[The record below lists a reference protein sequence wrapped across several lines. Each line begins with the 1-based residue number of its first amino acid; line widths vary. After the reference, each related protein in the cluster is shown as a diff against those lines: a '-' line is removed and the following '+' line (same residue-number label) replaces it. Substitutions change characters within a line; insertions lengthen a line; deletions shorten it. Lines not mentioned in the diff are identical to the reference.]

1 MRIGLGYDS
10 HRFAEGRPLVLGG
23 VTVPHPRGLAGWSD
37 ADVVC
42 HALIDAVLGAASL
55 GDIGRMFP
63 SDDPKWKDASSLV
76 LLSKANL
83 ACLEYGLAFQQGD
96 VTIIAEEPR
105 LAPYL
110 TEMEGKIA
118 EVLVAGHTH
127 VSVKAKTNQG
137 MGFVGRGEGIAAIAV
152 VTLVEAKSTRLSG
165 AVTMV
170 ETEDITGRV
179 LADESF

>member
-1 MRIGLGYDS
+1 MRVGIGYDS
-10 HRFAEGRPLVLGG
+10 HRFAEGRRLVLGG
-23 VTVPHPRGLAGWSD
+23 VEVPHTRGLAGWSD

-42 HALIDAVLGAASL
+42 HALIDAILGAASL

-63 SDDPKWKDASSLV
+63 SDDPQWKDASSLT

-110 TEMEGKIA
+110 AEMELKIA

-127 VSVKAKTNQG
+127 VSVKAKTNDG

-152 VTLVEAKSTRLSG
+152 ATLVETKSTRLSG
-165 AVTMV
+165 AM
-170 ETEDITGRV
+170 
-179 LADESF
+179 SMPQ

>member
-1 MRIGLGYDS
+1 
-10 HRFAEGRPLVLGG
+10 
-23 VTVPHPRGLAGWSD
+23 
-37 ADVVC
+37 
-42 HALIDAVLGAASL
+42 
-55 GDIGRMFP
+55 
-63 SDDPKWKDASSLV
+63 
-76 LLSKANL
+76 
-83 ACLEYGLAFQQGD
+83 
-96 VTIIAEEPR
+96 
-105 LAPYL
+105 
-110 TEMEGKIA
+110 MEGKIA